1 LPSRDEQAYCTR
13 HDGLDRRLLDQP
25 ERGVKAALAV
35 LGTASDVG
43 KSVITTGLCRLLSDE
58 GLDVVPFKAQ
68 NMANQAGV
76 TRDGLEMPRAQI
88 LQAHAARHE
97 PHVDMG
103 PILLKP
109 VSQTG
114 AQLIVLGKVEGQVE
128 AAQYFDDTSAL
139 ASVALEALR
148 RLADRHDVIVLE
160 GAGSPV
166 EINLWPR
173 DFVNLRAARAV
184 DAGIVLV
191 ADIERGGVFA
201 QVKGTLDLLPP
212 EDRERVVG
220 IIVNRFRGDPFL
232 FESGV
237 AMLEKLAGVPVLA
250 VVPYLDHG
258 LDEEDRPLS
267 IPLNQPAPEG
277 MLRVGVVLG
286 PSVSN
291 TDDLAPLLSEPDV
304 HLTWLTDPRL
314 VAEQDLVI
322 LPASKATVADLV
334 HHTTSGMAE
343 AVRDAHHS
351 GTWILGLCGG
361 YQMLGLRLDDRA
373 GTEGGPGAWPGLGLL
388 PISTV
393 FEPEKR
399 TRQSRAVSAWPVAD
413 AALSGYEIRHGR
425 SHATTDEGEP
435 LVHGAGAE
443 IGWRHGRVLGCYL
456 HGLLASDPWRAAFL
470 NRVREDR
477 GHRAQP
483 VRVIDP
489 LDVRIDR
496 WAQHLRRSFRPEGWE
511 RLLRRMVS

>member
-1 LPSRDEQAYCTR
+1 M
-13 HDGLDRRLLDQP
+13 
-25 ERGVKAALAV
+25 KAALAV

-43 KSVITTGLCRLLSDE
+43 KSVITTGLCRLLTDE
-58 GLDVVPFKAQ
+58 GLDVAPFKAQ

-103 PILLKP
+103 PVLLKP

-191 ADIERGGVFA
+191 ADIDRGGVFA
-201 QVKGTLDLLPP
+201 QVKGTLDLVPA

-220 IIVNRFRGDPFL
+220 IVVNRFRGDPFL

-237 AMLEKLAGVPVLA
+237 AMLEKLADVPVLA

-304 HLTWLTDPRL
+304 HLTWLSDPRL
-314 VAEQDLVI
+314 VTGQDLVI

-351 GTWILGLCGG
+351 GSWILGLCGG
-361 YQMLGLRLDDRA
+361 YQMLGMRLDDRA

-388 PISTV
+388 PIRTV
-393 FEPEKR
+393 FEPEKQ
-399 TRQSRAVSAWPVAD
+399 TRQSQAVSAWPVAD
-413 AALSGYEIRHGR
+413 VALSGYEIRHGR
-425 SHATTDEGEP
+425 SHAVTDEGEP
-435 LVHGAGAE
+435 LVRDAGAE

-483 VRVIDP
+483 VRVVDP
-489 LDVRIDR
+489 LDIRIDR
-496 WAQHLRRSFRPEGWE
+496 WAQHLRRSFRPEGWD
-511 RLLRRMVS
+511 RLLRRVVS